1 MSSGGESSMVS
12 DFAMSEMSGM
22 SGIQADA
29 AEVDPISE
37 ADVYLAYGRH
47 QQAEDILK
55 EALEAT
61 PDRHEIK
68 LKLLEVY
75 FAAKDRESFEQGA
88 QELHEA
94 LGDESDPIWAKT
106 VTMGAQLC
114 PGNEL
119 FGGTSAESLQEELA
133 GGVEDNDEDLL
144 DFDFDLD
151 STDMEAPA
159 ATETAEDTG
168 LDFDLDAEMAA
179 TEAPAEEPVVA
190 AAAEE
195 SSADNGLDFDVSSL
209 DFNLDEGG
217 AAEATDTAEAVAEE
231 EGGLDFDLEGLGS
244 GTAESEAAAE
254 EPALDMGDLS
264 MEEPAAAESAET
276 ESLGD
281 LGDELGDDA
290 FGEVD
295 EVGTKLDLA
304 KAYVD
309 MGDGDGARSIL
320 DEVLEE
326 GDDAQK
332 QQAQELLA
340 QIG

>member
-1 MSSGGESSMVS
+1 
-12 DFAMSEMSGM
+12 
-22 SGIQADA
+22 
-29 AEVDPISE
+29 
-37 ADVYLAYGRH
+37 
-47 QQAEDILK
+47 
-55 EALEAT
+55 
-61 PDRHEIK
+61 
-68 LKLLEVY
+68 
-75 FAAKDRESFEQGA
+75 
-88 QELHEA
+88 
-94 LGDESDPIWAKT
+94 
-106 VTMGAQLC
+106 MGAQLC